1 MSEKTIRDVL
11 RTNANKMVALIDKCA
26 KELAEMSNSQEKK
39 QILESLGIACSS
51 PVVCMEDGGSENPN
65 RHIWLHSDITDS
77 SLGALNYESDAMGTI
92 IKLFM
97 NNLAKELSI
106 QYFREELQHY
116 VEQHMTK
123 QNI

>member
-26 KELAEMSNSQEKK
+26 KELAEMPNSQEKE

-51 PVVCMEDGGSENPN
+51 PVVCMQEGGIVDPN
-65 RHIWLHSDITDS
+65 RHVWLHSDITDS
-77 SLGALNYESDAMGTI
+77 SLGALNYEDDAMGTI
-92 IKLFM
+92 IKLSM